1 MAMKRLVF
9 LAVMLMGTV
18 AMAAGPAKVLLVP
31 FDSVGPV
38 EKAWVAKA
46 LQQNL
51 IAELSRV
58 NSVQTVTSER
68 AVGGM
73 EAALKAA
80 GDAGADYVVF
90 GSYQAV
96 EGDLRITGQVVD
108 VSKRQAV
115 AGLKTTGSQR
125 DLFGMEDV
133 ISHQVKRALPQ
144 PVAVAKPEMLQQPP
158 AAPPVIEA
166 NGPVVMDTNERA
178 QELENQIDRA
188 MDRIRYSSDYAYDY
202 YPPYNYYSGLYT
214 PYYAIPFV
222 VFRGNRHHHGSHF
235 GSSFSGSFSGHNFSG
250 SFQAG
255 GTVRD
260 GRNYS
265 VPRGNYVSTGRM
277 TMQSPGRR

>member
-1 MAMKRLVF
+1 MKRLTFIV
-9 LAVMLMGTV
+9 LILTGS
-18 AMAAGPAKVLLVP
+18 MAWAGAPARVLLVP

-38 EKAWVAKA
+38 EKEWVAKA

-58 NSVQTVTSER
+58 NSVQTVTSDK
-68 AVGGM
+68 AVGGL
-73 EAALKAA
+73 EAALKVA

-96 EGDLRITGQVVD
+96 EGELRITGQVVE

-158 AAPPVIEA
+158 AAPPAV
-166 NGPVVMDTNERA
+166 GPK
-178 QELENQIDRA
+178 
-188 MDRIRYSSDYAYDY
+188 
-202 YPPYNYYSGLYT
+202 
-214 PYYAIPFV
+214 
-222 VFRGNRHHHGSHF
+222 
-235 GSSFSGSFSGHNFSG
+235 
-250 SFQAG
+250 
-255 GTVRD
+255 GT
-260 GRNYS
+260 
-265 VPRGNYVSTGRM
+265 
-277 TMQSPGRR
+277 